1 MSVTADVFIK
11 FDGNKK
17 QLTKILSDRFQL
29 PLRRRDRWLLGYV
42 EMNLTSRQEAPDY
55 FTERELRAYDF
66 ALGGTVYVRSS
77 ELGEA
82 YAAHQ
87 LIMEVLAQVMQRGSR
102 PGRCYVTR
110 RTIPVTFTAR
120 RTQTSARRASLLLT
134 QKRES
139 RRNTSSGS
147 RAQLVSGLTLSLLI
161 SVVLD
166 SYFQNFRGGQSF
178 NL

>member
-87 LIMEVLAQVMQRGSR
+87 LIMEVLAQVIAARLKTWTMLRHEMDDSCHFYRPANANQRKKGIAVIDAKTGK
-102 PGRCYVTR
+102 PPKH
-110 RTIPVTFTAR
+110 I
-120 RTQTSARRASLLLT
+120 
-134 QKRES
+134 
-139 RRNTSSGS
+139 
-147 RAQLVSGLTLSLLI
+147 
-161 SVVLD
+161 
-166 SYFQNFRGGQSF
+166 FR
-178 NL
+178 

>member
-66 ALGGTVYVRSS
+66 ALGGKVYAGIAA
-77 ELGEA
+77 LGKA
-82 YAAHQ
+82 RPAHA
-87 LIMEVLAQVMQRGSR
+87 LIMEVLAQVIAARLKTRTMLRHEMDDSCHFYRPARSSQRKKGIAVIDEKTGR
-102 PGRCYVTR
+102 PPKH
-110 RTIPVTFTAR
+110 I
-120 RTQTSARRASLLLT
+120 
-134 QKRES
+134 
-139 RRNTSSGS
+139 
-147 RAQLVSGLTLSLLI
+147 
-161 SVVLD
+161 
-166 SYFQNFRGGQSF
+166 FR
-178 NL
+178 